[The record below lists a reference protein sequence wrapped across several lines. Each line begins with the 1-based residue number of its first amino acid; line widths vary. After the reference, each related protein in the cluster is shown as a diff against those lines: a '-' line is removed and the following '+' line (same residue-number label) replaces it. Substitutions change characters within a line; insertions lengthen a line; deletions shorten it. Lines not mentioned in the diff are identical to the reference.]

1 MDEFHDAFKPSIVDT
16 VSRYVDLRRFGKE
29 FVALCPFH
37 TEKTPSFSVNE
48 DKGVYHC
55 FGCGEAGDVL
65 DFVMKMEGVDF
76 KGALACL
83 GLAGIPRRL
92 KPKKSPERI
101 AAEVMTS
108 WAEKMSLYLSFRMR
122 LLAGGIPIEK
132 ETDGLCSRQWNILE
146 TLDDDLA
153 NPGSL
158 PGIWK
163 QRATVEAIV
172 NA

>member
-16 VSRYVDLRRFGKE
+16 VSMYVDLRRSGTE

-55 FGCGEAGDVL
+55 FGCGEGGDVIS
-65 DFVMKMEGVDF
+65 FIEKIEGVDF
-76 KGALACL
+76 KAALAHL
-83 GLAGIPRRL
+83 GLVGAPPISKPR
-92 KPKKSPERI
+92 KSKERI
-101 AAEVMTS
+101 AAEAIST
-108 WAEKMSLYLSFRMR
+108 WAEEMSLTLSARMR
-122 LLAGGIPIEK
+122 VLARGMPDEK
-132 ETDGLCSRQWNILE
+132 RDEYCSRQWTILE

-158 PGIWK
+158 PGLWK